1 MRLNIV
7 NGMAMLAYIK
17 ENQIDLNGE
26 VVPFNEG
33 MCDGETVEDIF
44 SGEFELERCVCHG
57 VGVEE
62 YEDIVINPLA
72 PLFTFDYDELHL
84 FFDEDMFC
92 QINLITLL
100 AYLDSNAYEGNIALH
115 LIDYDFNEIK
125 CVQIKPNGF
134 FAVYKTVLIDKKV
147 PEIILPDIMMD
158 AVVNYLDYSKED
170 NELIAFAQQ
179 NLDMQED
186 ELLTEMFN
194 RFKHL
199 GLGDTQLQKIIDRAK
214 FRI

>member
-7 NGMAMLAYIK
+7 NGMAMLAYVN
-17 ENQIDLNGE
+17 ENKIDLGGE

-44 SGEFELERCVCHG
+44 SGEFELERCVAHG

-72 PLFTFDYDELHL
+72 PLFSFEYDELHL

-100 AYLDSNAYEGNIALH
+100 AYLDSNDYDGNVALH
-115 LIDYDFNEIK
+115 LIDYDFKEIK
-125 CVQIKPNGF
+125 CVQIKPKGF
-134 FAVYKTVLIDKKV
+134 FEVYKTVLIAKQI
-147 PEIILPDIMMD
+147 PEIILPDVMTD
-158 AVVNYLDYSKED
+158 AVVNYLEYSKED
-170 NELIAFAQQ
+170 NELTAFVTEHI
-179 NLDMQED
+179 DMQE
-186 ELLTEMFN
+186 EQLLEEMFV